1 MEVVKGK
8 RRRKKALQLENL
20 HLYGN
25 ENDDVQVRLQMYTKP
40 PTETLGITEFEERA
54 LERLK
59 ILKAVER
66 AGVTHIKGS
75 TEYQAKI
82 KEELGNINKHYT
94 DYTRR
99 EAYRETVRNDIL
111 SHYILRLAYCK
122 TEDLRRWLIHTEC
135 DYFR

>member
-1 MEVVKGK
+1 
-8 RRRKKALQLENL
+8 
-20 HLYGN
+20 
-25 ENDDVQVRLQMYTKP
+25 MYTKP